1 MPNKES
7 SSDTLTTVLAKA
19 QSELKKAAK
28 SADNPYFKSKYAG
41 LEEVIEA
48 CRNTLNKHGIAVT
61 QTVEYTPELTEHV
74 RLPLPLP
81 ILEGD
86 EGEKGN
92 LATKTIPQQTLL
104 VTTLLYRDQSLRS
117 VIPLN
122 YKLGDMQSFGSAV
135 TYARRYGLA
144 AICCLSTKD
153 SLDDDGNKAVGNK
166 VVGEEKVN
174 KRSNYRKAK
183 PATPEV
189 PATTAD
195 EFLK

>member
-7 SSDTLTTVLAKA
+7 SSDTLPTVLAKA

-41 LEEVIEA
+41 LDEVIEA
-48 CRNTLNKHGIAVT
+48 CRNTLNSHGIAVT
-61 QTVEYTPELTEHV
+61 QTVEYTPEV
-74 RLPLPLP
+74 IRK
-81 ILEGD
+81 
-86 EGEKGN
+86 GEKSEDKY
-92 LATKTIPQQTLL
+92 TTPQQTVLA
-104 VTTLLYRDQSLRS
+104 TTLLYGGEKYQSIKS
-117 VIPLN
+117 VIPLE
-122 YKLGDMQSFGSAV
+122 YKAGDMQSFGSAL

-144 AICCLSTKD
+144 AICCLATED
-153 SLDDDGNKAVGNK
+153 SLDDDGNKAVG
-166 VVGEEKVN
+166 EENVAAKVN

-183 PATPEV
+183 PVTPEV

>member
-61 QTVEYTPELTEHV
+61 QTVEYTPEVT
-74 RLPLPLP
+74 RK
-81 ILEGD
+81 
-86 EGEKGN
+86 GEVSEDKY
-92 LATKTIPQQTLL
+92 TTPQQTLL
-104 VTTLLYRDQSLRS
+104 VTTLLYRDQSIRS

-122 YKLGDMQSFGSAV
+122 YKLGDMQSFGSAL

-144 AICCLSTKD
+144 SICCLATED
-153 SLDDDGNKAVGNK
+153 SLDDDGNKAVGEEK
-166 VVGEEKVN
+166 VAAKVN
-174 KRSNYRKAK
+174 KRSNYRSK
-183 PATPEV
+183 PSVPKV

-195 EFLK
+195 DFLK